1 MFQFNK
7 RIITAVLLLTLAACE
22 EEAPPEKQEVTRP
35 AKLFTVEAPGASVL
49 RSFPGEVKASDRA
62 ELAFR
67 VSGELNQLLATRGMK
82 VKQGDLL
89 ASLDPSDYQAA
100 LNQARA
106 EYGLAKS
113 QFERIEGLVEKQ
125 LISKADYDTRQAE
138 LRVAQSALDRAQN
151 NLSYTKVLAPFD
163 GVVAQQLAENFER
176 VTAGQVILVMQTGK
190 MLDVI
195 VDIPESIVARVE
207 RRPDDEAPSG
217 LHVRFD
223 SVGAQL
229 HEAVY
234 KEHEA
239 QADPATLTY
248 KVTFSLPA
256 PEGVNILPG
265 MTATVVAD
273 VSGLFEGQ
281 SDGFLVPIESVF
293 AAEDASV
300 DSETRY
306 VWKVDPESMRTQ
318 RAEVT
323 VGSLSGDSIAVLSGL
338 NGGDM
343 IIAAGANAVYDDMP
357 VRPLTREA
365 GL

>member
-1 MFQFNK
+1 MLQFNK
-7 RIITAVLLLTLAACE
+7 RVMTAALLLTLAACQ
-22 EEAPPEKQEVTRP
+22 EEAPPQKQEVTRP
-35 AKLFTVEAPGASVL
+35 AKLFTVEAPGAAVL
-49 RSFPGEVKASDRA
+49 RSFPGEVKATDRA

-67 VSGELNQLLATRGMK
+67 VPGELNQLLATRGMK
-82 VKQGDLL
+82 VKQGDFL

-100 LNQARA
+100 LDQARA
-106 EYGLAKS
+106 QYKLAKS
-113 QFERIEGLVEKQ
+113 QFERLDGLVAKQ
-125 LISKADYDTRQAE
+125 LISEVDYDIREAE
-138 LRVAQSALDRAQN
+138 FRVAQSTLDRAQN
-151 NLSYTKVLAPFD
+151 NLSYTKVHAPFD
-163 GVVAQQLAENFER
+163 GVVAQQLADNFES

-195 VDIPESIVARVE
+195 ADIPESIIARVE
-207 RRPDDEAPSG
+207 RRADDQAPRG
-217 LHVRFD
+217 VQVRFD
-223 SVGAQL
+223 SVSAQL
-229 HEAVY
+229 FEAVY
-234 KEHEA
+234 KEHET
-239 QADPATLTY
+239 QADSATLTY

-256 PEGVNILPG
+256 PEGINILPG

-273 VSGLFEGQ
+273 LSGLLEGQ

-293 AAEDASV
+293 AAEDVSV
-300 DSETRY
+300 NSETRY

-338 NGGDM
+338 NDGDT
-343 IIAAGANAVYDDMP
+343 IIAAGANSVYDNMP